1 MASNYYSTTIIKLT
15 LDQTVAITESFYSS
29 LSWTKLFAELGGS
42 LGLWLGVGMTQ
53 LFISSVNV
61 ILVILL
67 RMKHIPI

>member
-42 LGLWLGVGMTQ
+42 LGLWLGVGMLQMTATFYEAFSGM
-53 LFISSVNV
+53 LF
-61 ILVILL
+61 
-67 RMKHIPI
+67 KKK